1 MAKSRTIAVV
11 SDIHGNIEALE
22 AVLADIAGRGIAKI
36 FCLGDVVGYG
46 PDPEACIDRVMGLD
60 FTIMG
65 NHDHAVFMEP
75 IGFNTPA
82 ENAVFWTRERLD
94 AEPDDQVRRRRWE
107 FLAGMREFRE
117 MNSVLFVHGSPQRPM
132 HDYLFPDEAELNMTH
147 LMEVFDL
154 LRQICFVG
162 HTHLPGVFTETYEFL
177 TPAQVGEAY
186 AISDRKVII
195 NVGSVGQPRDL
206 DPRACYVTIAGRDV
220 RWHRVPYDHKKTM
233 EKILATDEL
242 DDFLANRLA
251 EGR

>member
-22 AVLADIAGRGIAKI
+22 AVLADIAGRDITKV

-186 AISDRKVII
+186 AISDRKVIV

>member
-22 AVLADIAGRGIAKI
+22 AVLADIAGRDITKV

-177 TPAQVGEAY
+177 TPAQIGEAY
-186 AISDRKVII
+186 AISDRKVIV

>member
-1 MAKSRTIAVV
+1 MAKTKTIAVI
-11 SDIHGNIEALE
+11 SDIHANVEALD
-22 AVLADIAGRGIAKI
+22 AVCADIADKNIEKV

-46 PDPEACIDRVMGLD
+46 PDPEVCLDRVMACD

-75 IGFNTPA
+75 TGFNTPA
-82 ENAVFWTRERLD
+82 ENAVFWTRLRLH
-94 AEPDDQVRRRRWE
+94 AEADEQVRRRRWE
-107 FLAGMREFRE
+107 FIAAMAEYRETD
-117 MNSVLFVHGSPQRPM
+117 SVLFVHGSPQRPM

-147 LMEVFDL
+147 LVEVFDL
-154 LRQICFVG
+154 LRHICFVG

-177 TPAQVGEAY
+177 TPAQIGEAY
-186 AISDRKVII
+186 TIGDRKVVI

-206 DPRACYVTIAGRDV
+206 DPRACYVTIEGREV
-220 RWHRVPYDHKKTM
+220 RWRRVPYDHKRTM
-233 EKILATDEL
+233 EKILTTDAL